1 MCQTCQGTMILKH
14 IFINCLKALHVG
26 TSIHAHTY
34 ANSQSILKKGIHN
47 DSLKNGPLKR
57 FMRYMHLKV

>member
-1 MCQTCQGTMILKH
+1 MILKH

-34 ANSQSILKKGIHN
+34 ANSQSIFKKGIHN